1 MTGSGKFDWLDANG
15 FHSLGEQFVLVRST
29 DAWILHDSRFPLVV
43 VVVVV
48 LGIGVIPAHISVLL
62 VLRNN
67 KLPNWIKKDTFV
79 YNTELVKKKKQ
90 KAASKSETRLCR
102 LRRGVITRDP
112 PISPYNSLGPL
123 CQSKLWF
130 CLRVFL
136 CLGILQS
143 GKGAFFLYCEKLCKS

>member
-29 DAWILHDSRFPLVV
+29 DAWILHDSCFSLVV

-79 YNTELVKKKKQ
+79 YDTELVKKQ

-136 CLGILQS
+136 CLGMYFTVWQGSLFLILR
-143 GKGAFFLYCEKLCKS
+143 KTV